1 MFFLSFAPNYALQ
14 LFLLSHR
21 VVTESFRCCLS
32 LNWSG
37 GKDDGVAKWGGVWNM
52 STVDERERERE
63 REREKPLCRTM
74 TSLCEP
80 QLGKV
85 VLSFFRDGQRFQQSA
100 SEAARGR
107 GRWGRGGGCGRFFFP
122 TFTWCCAKQ
131 KDIECY
137 RITRRSFYN

>member
-1 MFFLSFAPNYALQ
+1 
-14 LFLLSHR
+14 
-21 VVTESFRCCLS
+21 
-32 LNWSG
+32 
-37 GKDDGVAKWGGVWNM
+37 M

-107 GRWGRGGGCGRFFFP
+107 GRWGRGGVVVDSFSQLLPGVAQNRRISNA
-122 TFTWCCAKQ
+122 TESLEDHFT
-131 KDIECY
+131 INIHGY
-137 RITRRSFYN
+137 RSSI